1 MIAVDSSVLIDLLG
15 DAPGADAA
23 EAALRLALSTG
34 PVVLCDVVL
43 SEVTAGL
50 GHGSDVMDALEEM
63 GLSFSPIDQ
72 RAAIRAG
79 EMQRKFKQRL
89 LQTTAPA
96 PAPKS
101 TSKAAARS
109 SASPPAAPS
118 TDPAPSTRAL
128 ADFLVGAHAMLQ
140 CDGLI
145 TRDHGFFRDYF
156 KGLKVIVPRAP

>member
-23 EAALRLALSTG
+23 EAALRLALSSG

-50 GHGSDVMDALEEM
+50 GHGSEVMDALEEM
-63 GLSFSPIDQ
+63 GLRFLAIDQ

-89 LQTTAPA
+89 ADKGASSGP
-96 PAPKS
+96 PE
-101 TSKAAARS
+101 AAA
-109 SASPPAAPS
+109 
-118 TDPAPSTRAL
+118 TRAMP
-128 ADFLVGAHAMLQ
+128 DFLVGAHAMLQ

-145 TRDHGFFRDYF
+145 TRDQGFFRDYF
-156 KGLKVIVPRAP
+156 KGLKVIVPSAP

>member
-23 EAALRLALSTG
+23 EAALRLALSSG

-43 SEVTAGL
+43 AEVTAGL
-50 GHGSDVMDALEEM
+50 GHGSEVMDALEEM
-63 GLSFSPIDQ
+63 GLTFLAIDQ

-89 LQTTAPA
+89 AD
-96 PAPKS
+96 KS
-101 TSKAAARS
+101 TDRSAADADPMPMS
-109 SASPPAAPS
+109 SS
-118 TDPAPSTRAL
+118 RAMP
-128 ADFLVGAHAMLQ
+128 DFLVGAHAMLQ

-145 TRDHGFFRDYF
+145 TRDQGFFRDYF
-156 KGLKVIVPRAP
+156 KGLKVIVPSAP